1 MSEPVRLTVVF
12 EDGGDG
18 WVMASIPE
26 FPGVVSQ
33 GRSKDEA
40 RFMVRDALRE
50 MILAN
55 LEAQEPSPIPAGTEA
70 ESLELI
76 IAP

>member
-12 EDGGDG
+12 QDGGDG
-18 WVMASIPE
+18 WIMASIPE
-26 FPGVVSQ
+26 LPGVVSQ
-33 GRSKDEA
+33 GRTKEEA

-55 LEAQEPSPIPAGTEA
+55 LDAGEPSPIPAGTDA